1 MFLIRNPVQRYA
13 WGSPTALADLLGLP
27 SDGGPQAEL
36 WLGAN
41 AAAPSVRATDGVPLP
56 DVIREDPVGMLGPR
70 VAGRYGDLPFLLK
83 VLAAAEPLS
92 IQAHPSSSQAE
103 EGWSKEEAEGIPVDA
118 PHRIYRDPR
127 AKPEMLCALD
137 PFEMLCGFREPEATV
152 RFIEALGVAEL
163 APALPRL
170 RAGTGSLREVMAGF
184 ADLDRG
190 ARARAVDRI
199 VEAGGNYPAD
209 AEFSDASR
217 CVARLGERYPAD
229 VGVLVAVLLDHIV
242 LEPGDAVY
250 LPARTLHSYVE
261 GTGIEIMGNSD
272 NVVRAGL
279 TPKHVDLEELMRI
292 LLFEPVGPQHIGP
305 SLTTRGVAEYPAP
318 TDEFRLAFLTPHGSD
333 PIVCRQSG
341 PEILLCM
348 EGDVGVRAREGQL
361 RLSRGAS
368 AFVPARTG
376 GYRVEGVG
384 RLVRASVPE
393 NRHS

>member
-27 SDGGPQAEL
+27 FDGGPQAEL

-41 AAAPSVRATDGVPLP
+41 PVAPSVRATDGVPLT
-56 DVIREDPVGMLGPR
+56 DLIRDDPIGMLGPR
-70 VAGRYGDLPFLLK
+70 VAARYGELPFLLK

-92 IQAHPSSSQAE
+92 IQAHPSSSQAK
-103 EGWSKEEAEGIPVDA
+103 EGWSKEEAEGIPVHA

-137 PFEMLCGFREPEATV
+137 PFEMLCGFREPSATV
-152 RFIEALGVAEL
+152 RFLEELRVAEL
-163 APALPRL
+163 SPVLQTL
-170 RAGTGSLREVMAGF
+170 RDGTSGLREVMIHFAG
-184 ADLDRG
+184 LDSG

-199 VEAGGNYPAD
+199 VEAGRRYPAD
-209 AEFSDASR
+209 TEFSDASR
-217 CVARLGERYPAD
+217 CIVRLGERYPAD
-229 VGVLVAVLLDHIV
+229 VGVLVAVLLEHII

-279 TPKHVDLEELMRI
+279 TPKHVDVEELMRI
-292 LLFEPVGPQHIGP
+292 LLFEPVGPQRIGP
-305 SLTTRGVAEYPAP
+305 STSASGVAEYSAP
-318 TDEFRLAFLTPHGSD
+318 TGEFRLAFLTPDGSE
-333 PIVCRQSG
+333 PIVCHQTG

-348 EGDVGVRAREGQL
+348 EGSVGVRGQEEL
-361 RLSRGAS
+361 PLSRGDS

-384 RLVRASVPE
+384 RLVRTSVPE
-393 NRHS
+393 DRRS